1 MYYFNSNTE
10 QSPSSKANISEDSKK
25 FPAFS
30 ESRRFN
36 AYSRGVD
43 DCSPHHHIL
52 LNKHYNIILPSK
64 SRSSQWSHSFGL
76 SNQKPEQNILLPHA
90 CDIFCPSHLP
100 WFDHSST
107 RWRSKI
113 CKNNTG
119 RSNEYISNTMNFK
132 NLLNHSNLAVS
143 LLSNFKLKNVNEL
156 LNLTLLW
163 PTPSSWRI
171 LSRVDFA
178 VNYKDENILRRPS
191 EWSKIE
197 VRSSKIWS
205 CFIGALWVYTCSMP

>member
-1 MYYFNSNTE
+1 MYYFRSNKE
-10 QSPSSKANISEDSKK
+10 QSSSSKANISEDNKE

-36 AYSRGVD
+36 AYWRGVD

-52 LNKHYNIILPSK
+52 LNKHSNIILPST
-64 SRSSQWSHSFGL
+64 SRSSQWSPSFGL

-100 WFDHSST
+100 WFDYSSK

-113 CKNNTG
+113 CKNNAG
-119 RSNEYISNTMNFK
+119 RSNEYIWNTTNFK
-132 NLLNHSNLAVS
+132 NLLNYSNLAVS

-156 LNLTLLW
+156 QNLTLLW
-163 PTPSSWRI
+163 PTPSSWCI

-178 VNYKDENILRRPS
+178 VNYKDENILRRHS

-197 VRSSKIWS
+197 V
-205 CFIGALWVYTCSMP
+205 IGALWVYTCSMP